1 MGDAGEGGADAD
13 VEMEM
18 DTAPPGMAVE
28 QQGEF
33 APTAELPAADAATLT
48 AQEHPPQ
55 GGAGGDRASPAKV
68 RARGRP
74 RKEETGQPREDQIR
88 FALS

>member
-55 GGAGGDRASPAKV
+55 GAAGGD
-68 RARGRP
+68 
-74 RKEETGQPREDQIR
+74 GQPAAMETLGLGTEQR
-88 FALS
+88 